1 VPKGVL
7 NVIHG
12 THDCVNFICDNPT
25 IKARRPNRLSQ
36 PPLPTASPP
45 SSQAVSFVGGNTA
58 GGPPLICH
66 VSALHF
72 RLPPQ
77 PLVTPCAGEHIYRRA
92 GATGKRVQSNMAAKN
107 HGIILPD
114 ATRAS
119 VVNAMTGAAFG
130 AAGQRCMA
138 LPVGVFVGKSKE
150 WIDDIIK
157 TASSLRCGGG
167 HEPDSDIGPLIS
179 PEHKKKVWLL

>member
-1 VPKGVL
+1 
-7 NVIHG
+7 
-12 THDCVNFICDNPT
+12 
-25 IKARRPNRLSQ
+25 
-36 PPLPTASPP
+36 
-45 SSQAVSFVGGNTA
+45 VGGNAA
-58 GGPPLICH
+58 GVLSIILSLTFPTPYHL
-66 VSALHF
+66 LK
-72 RLPPQ
+72 PTPQ
-77 PLVTPCAGEHIYRRA
+77 GEHIYRRA

-114 ATRAS
+114 ATRGS

-150 WIDDIIK
+150 WIDDIVK
-157 TASSLRCGGG
+157 TASSLRFDAIMLIFSAVFCSCVLRCGGG

-179 PEHKKKVWLL
+179 PEHKKKVCVTMQC

>member
-1 VPKGVL
+1 ML

-12 THDCVNFICDNPT
+12 THDCVNFICDNPA
-25 IKARRPNRLSQ
+25 IKVQCSAPAMRSRRGSSSLQ
-36 PPLPTASPP
+36 P
-45 SSQAVSFVGGNTA
+45 QAVSFVGGNTA
-58 GGPPLICH
+58 GNSHATRCLRSPPPLT
-66 VSALHF
+66 
-72 RLPPQ
+72 PP
-77 PLVTPCAGEHIYRRA
+77 LSGEHIYRRA

-138 LPVGVFVGKSKE
+138 LPVGVFVGKARE
-150 WIDDIIK
+150 WIDDIVK
-157 TASSLRCGGG
+157 TASSLRW
-167 HEPDSDIGPLIS
+167 
-179 PEHKKKVWLL
+179 VLLLNVALCQCVTHPPPAGAEAATNPTATSGL

>member
-1 VPKGVL
+1 
-7 NVIHG
+7 
-12 THDCVNFICDNPT
+12 
-25 IKARRPNRLSQ
+25 
-36 PPLPTASPP
+36 
-45 SSQAVSFVGGNTA
+45 
-58 GGPPLICH
+58 
-66 VSALHF
+66 
-72 RLPPQ
+72 
-77 PLVTPCAGEHIYRRA
+77 
-92 GATGKRVQSNMAAKN
+92 MAAKN

-179 PEHKKKVWLL
+179 PEHKKKVALLQGAERVRTCDALTG